1 MKIGKEFRW
10 EMGHRLPEHDGNCRN
25 LHGHSYRM
33 VVEVE
38 GDIDAATGMV
48 MDFGDISKVVKPTVE
63 ELDHAF
69 LCQESDTE
77 LLELIQRMEWKLVV
91 LPVPSTVENI
101 CGIFVDRLL
110 PIFSDLRNLEAFTV
124 RIWETA
130 SSVAEIRTEIA
141 SV

>member
-10 EMGHRLPEHDGNCRN
+10 EMGHRLPEHDGHCRN

-38 GDIDAATGMV
+38 GDVEPDTGMV
-48 MDFGDISKVVKPTVE
+48 MDFGDISKVVKPMVH

-69 LCQESDTE
+69 LCQESDEE
-77 LLELIQRMEWKLVV
+77 LLALIRRMEWKLVV
-91 LPVPSTVENI
+91 IPVPSTVENI
-101 CGIFVDRLL
+101 CGLFVDQLR
-110 PIFSDLRNLEAFTV
+110 PIFQGLPNIEAFTV

-130 SSVAEIRTEIA
+130 SSIAEVRTLLR
-141 SV
+141 

>member
-10 EMGHRLPEHDGNCRN
+10 EMGHRLPNHDGECRN

-38 GDIDAATGMV
+38 GAIDEDTGMV
-48 MDFGDISKVVKPTVE
+48 LDFGDISKVVKPIVA

-69 LCQESDTE
+69 LCQESDEE
-77 LLELIQRMEWKLVV
+77 LLSFIRNNEWKLVTI
-91 LPVPSTVENI
+91 PVPSTVENI
-101 CGIFVDRLL
+101 CKLFRDRLQ
-110 PIFSDLRNLEAFTV
+110 PVFHDVPNVTHFTV

-130 SSVAEIRTEIA
+130 SSIAEIRTET
-141 SV
+141 